1 MPSLTARQR
10 AREQVLRPNSNP
22 MPLSLKPERLKR
34 YKDVA
39 MLLIKYGRSDLISQ
53 AGLEDSVQLD
63 EIKAE
68 AESASAEE
76 LAADLEKL
84 GPTFIKLGQLL
95 STRADLLPK
104 PYLDALERLQDQIE
118 PISYEE
124 IERIVS
130 SELGIRISKAFAEF
144 ETEPVAAA
152 SLAQVHRAYMRD
164 ERAVVVKVQRPNIR
178 EQIVEDLEA
187 LNEIAHFLDAHTELG
202 RRYEFENMLVNLRKS
217 LLRELDF
224 KIEANNLVSLGQN
237 LAEFEQI
244 IVPEP
249 VEDFTTTRV
258 LTMDYIPG
266 KKITQLSPLRVL
278 EIDGAGLAEELFR
291 AYLKQI
297 LIDGL
302 FHADPHPGNVFLT
315 DDDRI
320 ALLDLGMVGHV
331 TRGFQDNLLRLL
343 LAESEGR
350 GEDAAEIAIKM
361 GEPKTGFDRAEYVRR
376 VAEFVAEH
384 TEANLTHLNAGQVT
398 LEITKISA
406 DCWFRMPPEFTMI
419 AKALLNL
426 DKVVYTLEPSF
437 DPNAVIRERATEI
450 IQRNIIKSI
459 EPSNLLSGVVDIKD
473 FVERLPTRVNKI
485 LDAIGNNELEVK
497 VDTIDEKVLLDGF
510 QKIANR
516 ITLGLVVAALIVGA
530 ALLMRIETSFRI
542 FGYPGLAMIFFL
554 LAAAAGLVLVVSIV
568 FYDEKPDR
576 KKD

>member
-1 MPSLTARQR
+1 
-10 AREQVLRPNSNP
+10 
-22 MPLSLKPERLKR
+22 
-34 YKDVA
+34 
-39 MLLIKYGRSDLISQ
+39 LISQ

-63 EIKAE
+63 ELKADS
-68 AESASAEE
+68 ESASAEE
-76 LAADLEKL
+76 LATDLEKL

-104 PYLDALERLQDQIE
+104 PYLDALERLQDRVE

-124 IERIVS
+124 VERIVS

-144 ETEPVAAA
+144 ETEPEAAA
-152 SLAQVHRAYMRD
+152 SLSQVHRAYMRD
-164 ERAVVVKVQRPNIR
+164 GRAVVVKVQRPNIR

-187 LNEIAHFLDAHTELG
+187 LNEIARFLDAHTELG

-224 KIEANNLVSLGQN
+224 KIEANNLLALGQN

-244 IVPEP
+244 IVPDP
-249 VEDFTTTRV
+249 VEDFTATRV

-266 KKITQLSPLRVL
+266 KKITQLSPLRLL
-278 EIDGAGLAEELFR
+278 EIDGVGLAEELFR

-320 ALLDLGMVGHV
+320 ALIDLGMVGRV

-343 LAESEGR
+343 LAISEGR
-350 GEDAAEIAIKM
+350 GEEAAEIAIKM
-361 GEPKTGFDRAEYVRR
+361 GEPKTGFDRTEYTRR
-376 VAEFVAEH
+376 VSDLVAEN
-384 TEANLTHLNAGQVT
+384 TDASLTRLNAGQVT

-406 DCWFRMPPEFTMI
+406 DCWIRMPPEFTMI

-426 DKVVYTLEPSF
+426 DRVVFTLEPTF

-450 IQRNIIKSI
+450 LQRNIMKSMA
-459 EPSNLLSGVVDIKD
+459 PSNLLSGVVDIKE
-473 FVERLPTRVNKI
+473 FVEKLPVRVNKI
-485 LDAIGNNELEVK
+485 LDAVGNNELQIK
-497 VDTIDEKVLLDGF
+497 VDAIDEKVLLDGF
-510 QKIANR
+510 QKVANR

-530 ALLMRIETSFRI
+530 AMLMRVDTSFRI
-542 FGYPGLAMIFFL
+542 FGYPGLAMVLFL
-554 LAAAAGLVLVVSIV
+554 IAAGAGLLLVGSIL
-568 FYDEKPDR
+568 FYDEKPD
-576 KKD
+576 KEE